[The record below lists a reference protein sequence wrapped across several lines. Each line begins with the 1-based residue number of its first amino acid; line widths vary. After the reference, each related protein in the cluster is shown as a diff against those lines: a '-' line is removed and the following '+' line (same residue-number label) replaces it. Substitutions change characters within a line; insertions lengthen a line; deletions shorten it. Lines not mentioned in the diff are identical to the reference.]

1 MTEADELR
9 GDLKKAYFI
18 GIRDGFRLA
27 RANETA
33 EIDEILDDIKNDFG
47 RKWEAVQAEFIPN
60 LE

>member
-9 GDLKKAYFI
+9 ADLKKAYFI
-18 GIRDGFRLA
+18 GIRAGFRLA

-33 EIDEILDDIKNDFG
+33 EIEEILDDIKNDFG
-47 RKWEAVQAEFIPN
+47 RNWEAVQAEFIPN